1 MCLKASWRK
10 ALGTH
15 AQAMHFAQQ
24 HQLSF
29 HDAHIVATAQACDA
43 QTLMSEDMHH
53 GMNLQ
58 GLLVQNPFS
67 LQ

>member
-1 MCLKASWRK
+1 
-10 ALGTH
+10 
-15 AQAMHFAQQ
+15 MHFAQQ

-53 GMNLQ
+53 GMNLR
-58 GLLVQNPFS
+58 GLQIQNPFF